1 MAQFE
6 GKERRMAKIDACLAE
21 YGFKTLEEGMKEEGG
36 ISAISERE
44 EELDLT
50 NVRLSQ
56 KISKILVLDQTP
68 KDVDTLNQMYTVLG
82 NVERIG
88 DHAMNLAEY
97 AVSIQEKNLSFSAAA
112 SQEIRTMEEVCGEA
126 VELLEKAAEG
136 STAFSLAE
144 AAALEQKMDDIT
156 EEFRKNQIARMR
168 KGGCSVETS
177 ILHSEM
183 LTDFERIGD
192 HMLNIAQAYDA
203 MGRTGADQTAAAA
216 G

>member
-1 MAQFE
+1 
-6 GKERRMAKIDACLAE
+6 
-21 YGFKTLEEGMKEEGG
+21 MKEEGG

-44 EELDLT
+44 EEIDLT

-136 STAFSLAE
+136 NSVFSLAE

-177 ILHSEM
+177 ILYSEM